1 MNQKLWLLACLFMS
15 VAVILGACSPAPAP
29 TEAPT
34 QVSQPQPT
42 QAVPPTEA
50 VVSTAAP
57 TSANSNQNPD
67 PYPAPAVAVEYI
79 TTIDPYPAPPSGEKI
94 EWSEVA
100 ALLAAGQ
107 VADVFQSHTLLV
119 ILNMKDGTSYVA
131 TEPAKDEIFKL
142 LDQCGEA
149 CLQVKRVSEF
159 FY

>member
-1 MNQKLWLLACLFMS
+1 MNKNLWLSALMILSLAW
-15 VAVILGACSPAPAP
+15 ILASCSPAPAP
-29 TEAPT
+29 TVEPT

-42 QAVPPTEA
+42 QADLPTKAVVATEA
-50 VVSTAAP
+50 LTAAA
-57 TSANSNQNPD
+57 ANNN
-67 PYPAPAVAVEYI
+67 PYPAPAVKIEYL

-94 EWSEVA
+94 EWSDVA

-119 ILNMKDGTSYVA
+119 VINMRDGTSKIT

-142 LDQCGEA
+142 LDKCGEG